1 MPTTS
6 GGIRYPAS
14 TDAINIPLDMQ
25 NLANDVQTYITAN
38 ALTTTGTYTL
48 TNKKIGSTGLT
59 FTGSSGQ
66 TTYTTTLQA
75 TIPTSNQTITFPN
88 ATGTVSLLTA
98 TEILSN
104 KSFAST
110 FTVNGGSSGA
120 AIIAAPAA
128 AGTPTLT
135 LPIVSGTFA
144 LTDDIGAG
152 EMLNVMGVYGS

>member
-48 TNKKIGSTGLT
+48 TNKTIGSTGLFFEGAT
-59 FTGSSGQ
+59 DDGFE
-66 TTYTTTLQA
+66 TLL
-75 TIPTSNQTITFPN
+75 TVVDPTADQTITLPN
-88 ATGTVSLLTA
+88 ATGTVALLTA
-98 TEILSN
+98 TQTFTN
-104 KSFAST
+104 KSFGGSIV
-110 FTVNGGSSGA
+110 VNGGSSGA
-120 AIIAAPAA
+120 ITIAAPAA

-135 LPIVSGTFA
+135 LPIVTGTIA
-144 LTDDIGAG
+144 LIDDIAGA
-152 EMLNVMGVYGS
+152 EMFAVMGVYGG

>member
-1 MPTTS
+1 MPTTA

-25 NLANDVQTYITAN
+25 NLANDVQTYITNN

-48 TNKKIGSTGLT
+48 TNKTIGSTGL
-59 FTGSSGQ
+59 FFEGS
-66 TTYTTTLQA
+66 TDDAYETLL
-75 TIPTSNQTITFPN
+75 TVVDPTADQTITLPN
-88 ATGTVSLLTA
+88 ATGTVALLTA
-98 TEILSN
+98 TQTFSN

-110 FTVNGGSSGA
+110 LTINGGSSGA

-135 LPIVSGTFA
+135 LPTTTGTFA

>member
-48 TNKKIGSTGLT
+48 TNKTIGSTGLFFEGAT
-59 FTGSSGQ
+59 DNSFE
-66 TTYTTTLQA
+66 TLL
-75 TIPTSNQTITFPN
+75 TVVDPTADQTITLPN

-104 KSFAST
+104 KSFAGS
-110 FTVNGGSSGA
+110 FNVNGGSSGA
-120 AIIAAPAA
+120 ATIAAPAA

-135 LPIVSGTFA
+135 LPIVSGTIA
-144 LTDDIGAG
+144 LIDDIAGG
-152 EMLNVMGVYGS
+152 EMLVVMGVYGG

>member
-48 TNKKIGSTGLT
+48 TNKTIGSTGLQ
-59 FTGSSGQ
+59 FEGSIDDGFE
-66 TTYTTTLQA
+66 TLL
-75 TIPTSNQTITFPN
+75 TVVNPTADQTITLPN
-88 ATGTVSLLTA
+88 ATGTVSLLTN

-104 KSFAST
+104 KSFAGS
-110 FTVNGGSSGA
+110 FNVNGGSSGA
-120 AIIAAPAA
+120 ATIVAAAA

-135 LPIVSGTFA
+135 LPLTTGTFA
-144 LTDDIGAG
+144 LLDDLGGA
-152 EMLNVMGVYGS
+152 EMLTVMGVYGS

>member
-6 GGIRYPAS
+6 GGLRYPAS
-14 TDAINIPLDMQ
+14 TDAINIPLDLA

-48 TNKKIGSTGLT
+48 TNKKIGSTGLG

-75 TIPTSNQTITFPN
+75 TIPTANNAITFPN
-88 ATGTVSLLTA
+88 ATGTVSLVTG
-98 TEILSN
+98 TETLSN
-104 KSFAST
+104 KTFAT
-110 FTVNGGSSGA
+110 QIAINGSASGVVTITA
-120 AIIAAPAA
+120 QNA

-135 LPIVSGTFA
+135 LPTTTGTLA
-144 LTDDIGAG
+144 ILDDIGAA
-152 EMLNVMGVYGS
+152 EMYAVMGVYGS